1 MKCGIIGLPNVG
13 KSTIF
18 NCISNFK
25 VPSYNFPF
33 CTIKPN
39 ISSVKVP
46 DKRLNKLK
54 LIINPKKVVHAVL
67 EILDIAGLVKGAHK
81 GEGLGNQF
89 LANIR
94 ETQVIIHVLRCFKD
108 ENIIHVEGNVN
119 PIRDKEI
126 IDLELQLKDIETLE
140 KYIKKYNYDNNII
153 DLLKLI
159 LKNLNIG
166 KNIRNIPLS
175 NNEFKILNNNNIQL
189 LTSKP
194 IIYLCNTDKSNI
206 NIDLIKKLEEENTP
220 ILILNAKSSNIDS
233 NDVITKLI
241 NSIYFLLDVKTFFTV
256 GKKEIR
262 AWTIDKCCT
271 ALEASSVIHTEFK
284 KCFIRAEIIH
294 YDDFIKYGSYS
305 KAKEVGKVYLEGKN
319 YLIQDGDIIH
329 FKHNA

>member
-13 KSTIF
+13 KSTLF

-39 ISSVKVP
+39 ISSVQVP
-46 DKRLNKLK
+46 DKRLNQLK
-54 LIINPKKVVHAVL
+54 LLINPKQVVPAVL

-94 ETQVIIHVLRCFKD
+94 ETQAIIHVLRCFKD
-108 ENIIHVEGNVN
+108 ENIIHIEGNVN

-140 KYIKKYNYDNNII
+140 KFLTKKNQINQII
-153 DLLKLI
+153 ELLRRI
-159 LKNLNIG
+159 LKILNLG
-166 KNIRNIPLS
+166 KNVRNIPLS
-175 NNEFKILNNNNIQL
+175 NNEIQLLINNNIQL
-189 LTSKP
+189 LTAKP
-194 IIYLCNTDKSNI
+194 IIYVCNADKSI
-206 NIDLIKKLEEENTP
+206 NIDLIKKLEEEKTQ
-220 ILILNAKSSNIDS
+220 ILILNAQSNEKSNEKETI
-233 NDVITKLI
+233 ITKLI
-241 NSIYFLLDVKTFFTV
+241 TSIYYLLNIKTFFTV

-262 AWTIDKCCT
+262 AWTIDKYCT
-271 ALEASSVIHTEFK
+271 ALEASSVIHTDFK
-284 KCFIRAEIIH
+284 KYFIRAEIIH
-294 YDDFIKYGSYS
+294 YDDFIKYGSYN

-319 YLIQDGDIIH
+319 YLIKDGDIIN
-329 FKHNA
+329 FKHT

>member
-140 KYIKKYNYDNNII
+140 KYIKKYNNDNNII

-206 NIDLIKKLEEENTP
+206 NIDLIKKLEEEKTP

-256 GKKEIR
+256 GKK
-262 AWTIDKCCT
+262 
-271 ALEASSVIHTEFK
+271 
-284 KCFIRAEIIH
+284 
-294 YDDFIKYGSYS
+294 KYVLG
-305 KAKEVGKVYLEGKN
+305 L
-319 YLIQDGDIIH
+319 LINVVQLWQLLQ
-329 FKHNA
+329 